1 MQYRTLGLVLSLLL
15 FAGACGGGDSEVA
28 LTRAPDAGRS
38 TTTDASTTTPPDT
51 ARGAS
56 AGPAS
61 AGDEQAAAPTTA
73 PATTAVPA
81 PASSAPSTEAPR
93 TAAGAPV
100 ALARQSWTVAPYHGF
115 GAWLDAYDWSAH
127 FSRGGDVVG
136 PEGVDHMA
144 AEGVQTLYIQASR
157 WNSPTDVLEPERLK
171 PIIDR
176 AHQHGMSV
184 VAWYLPTFVDPATDL
199 RRILAV
205 ASVGVDGIAID
216 IESRDVAD
224 VAERNRR
231 LIALSQ
237 QLRAHLPGK
246 TIGAIVLEPVLIEDV
261 NPNYW
266 PGFPWAEIAP
276 YYDVWLP
283 MSYWTNR
290 RGHWRGAYP
299 YTAENIA
306 RIRARI
312 GQPEALVHTIG
323 GIGDQTTV
331 PDIDQMA
338 HAALDHRAIG
348 GSLYDYRTS
357 RPEFWA
363 SLRKFRAG

>member
-1 MQYRTLGLVLSLLL
+1 MRSRTLGLVLSLLL
-15 FAGACGGGDSEVA
+15 FASACGGDSKDLA
-28 LTRAPDAGRS
+28 LTRAPDAR
-38 TTTDASTTTPPDT
+38 P
-51 ARGAS
+51 
-56 AGPAS
+56 
-61 AGDEQAAAPTTA
+61 AAAE
-73 PATTAVPA
+73 PATTAPTTPPEVAPAEVAAPA
-81 PASSAPSTEAPR
+81 PAPSEPVPATPAPSTAPPPAPAVPR
-93 TAAGAPV
+93 VVRSAVSPPV
-100 ALARQSWTVAPYHGF
+100 ALARGSWTATPYQGF
-115 GAWLDAYDWSAH
+115 GAWLDAYDWSAQ
-127 FSRGGDVVG
+127 FSRSGDVVG
-136 PEGVDHMA
+136 PEGIDHMA

-157 WNSPTDVLEPERLK
+157 WNSPTDVLEPERLR

-176 AHQHGMSV
+176 AHHHGMFV

-216 IESRDVAD
+216 IESRDVGD

-231 LIALSQ
+231 LVELSE
-237 QLRAHLPGK
+237 QLRANLPGK
-246 TIGAIVLEPVLIEDV
+246 VIGAIVLEPVLIEDV

-299 YTAENIA
+299 YTAENMA
-306 RIRARI
+306 RIRAHI
-312 GQPEALVHTIG
+312 GQPDAPIHTIG
-323 GIGDQTTV
+323 GIGDKTTV
-331 PDIDQMA
+331 PDIDQMV
-338 HAALDHRAIG
+338 HAAVDQRAIG

-363 SLRKFRAG
+363 SLRRFRTDR

>member
-1 MQYRTLGLVLSLLL
+1 MRYRTLGLVLLL
-15 FAGACGGGDSEVA
+15 FAGACGGGAGDVA
-28 LTRAPDAGRS
+28 LTRAPDPSAPADAAA
-38 TTTDASTTTPPDT
+38 TTTDPPAHDITTTT
-51 ARGAS
+51 
-56 AGPAS
+56 
-61 AGDEQAAAPTTA
+61 AAPAA
-73 PATTAVPA
+73 PATTAKPSPPVEPA
-81 PASSAPSTEAPR
+81 GAAPPV
-93 TAAGAPV
+93 TAAPV
-100 ALARQSWTVAPYHGF
+100 SRPSAGPAIALARGSWSVAPYHGF
-115 GAWLDAYDWSAH
+115 GAWLDAYDWAAQ
-127 FSRGGDVVG
+127 FSRSGDVVG
-136 PEGVDHMA
+136 PEGIDHMA

-157 WNSPTDVLEPERLK
+157 WNSPTDVLEPERLQ

-184 VAWYLPTFVDPATDL
+184 VVWYLPTLVDPATDL

-205 ASVGVDGIAID
+205 ASLDVDGVAID
-216 IESRDVAD
+216 IEARDVGD
-224 VAERNRR
+224 IAERNRR
-231 LIALSQ
+231 LVELSR
-237 QLRAHLPGK
+237 QLRAQLPGK
-246 TIGAIVLEPVLIEDV
+246 AIGAIVLEPVLIEDV

-312 GQPEALVHTIG
+312 GQPGALVHTIG
-323 GIGDQTTV
+323 GIGDKTTV

-338 HAALDHRAIG
+338 HAARDHGVIG

-363 SLRKFRAG
+363 SLRSFRTSG

>member
-1 MQYRTLGLVLSLLL
+1 MRIRTLGLVLSLLL
-15 FAGACGGGDSEVA
+15 FAGACGGGDTDVA
-28 LTRAPDAGRS
+28 LTRAPDAARPATTVEP
-38 TTTDASTTTPPDT
+38 TTTAPPAEPAADAAEEVAAP
-51 ARGAS
+51 
-56 AGPAS
+56 PAS
-61 AGDEQAAAPTTA
+61 DAPTTA
-73 PATTAVPA
+73 PPA
-81 PASSAPSTEAPR
+81 PTTTPPAPTVPRIVRSSVSPEVS
-93 TAAGAPV
+93 
-100 ALARQSWTVAPYHGF
+100 LARGSWTLTPYHGF
-115 GAWLDAYDWSAH
+115 GAWLDAYDWSAQ
-127 FSRGGDVVG
+127 FSRSGDVVG
-136 PEGVDHMA
+136 PEGIDHMA

-157 WNSPTDVLEPERLK
+157 WNSPTDVLEPERLR

-176 AHQHGMSV
+176 AHHHGMFV

-199 RRILAV
+199 RRIMAV

-231 LIALSQ
+231 LVELSR
-237 QLRAHLPGK
+237 QLRANLPGK
-246 TIGAIVLEPVLIEDV
+246 AIGAIVLEPVLIEDV

-290 RGHWRGAYP
+290 RGHWRGAHP
-299 YTAENIA
+299 YTAENMA

-312 GQPEALVHTIG
+312 GQPEAPIHTIG
-323 GIGDQTTV
+323 GIGDKTTV

-338 HAALDHRAIG
+338 HAAVEQRAIG

-363 SLRKFRAG
+363 SLRRFRTDR

>member
-1 MQYRTLGLVLSLLL
+1 MRYRTMGLVLLL
-15 FAGACGGGDSEVA
+15 FAGACGGGAGDVA
-28 LTRAPDAGRS
+28 LTRAPEASAPARATA
-38 TTTDASTTTPPDT
+38 TTTDPPAPDTTTT
-51 ARGAS
+51 
-56 AGPAS
+56 
-61 AGDEQAAAPTTA
+61 EA
-73 PATTAVPA
+73 PA
-81 PASSAPSTEAPR
+81 APST
-93 TAAGAPV
+93 TAAAAASEPAEAAPPVTAAPV
-100 ALARQSWTVAPYHGF
+100 SRASAPPAIALARGSWSVAPYHGF
-115 GAWLDAYDWSAH
+115 GAWLDTYDWAAQ
-127 FSRGGDVVG
+127 FSRSGDVVG

-144 AEGVQTLYIQASR
+144 AEGVQTLFIQASR
-157 WNSPTDVLEPERLK
+157 WNSPTDVLEPERLQ

-205 ASVGVDGIAID
+205 ASLDVDGVAID
-216 IESRDVAD
+216 IESRDVGD
-224 VAERNRR
+224 IAERNRR
-231 LIALSQ
+231 LVELSR
-237 QLRAHLPGK
+237 QLRLHLPGK
-246 TIGAIVLEPVLIEDV
+246 AIGAIVLEPVLIEDV

-266 PGFPWAEIAP
+266 PSFPWAEIAP

-299 YTAENIA
+299 YTAENIS

-312 GQPEALVHTIG
+312 GQPAALVHTIG
-323 GIGDQTTV
+323 GIGDKTTV

-338 HAALDHRAIG
+338 HAARDQGVIG

-363 SLRKFRAG
+363 SLRGFRTASG